1 MLFKDNPNAAGKLE
15 ITLTH
20 ANGVVEKTN
29 VDNLVVDT
37 GLNYIVSRMKDTSLG
52 VMSHMAVGEGLTS
65 AVAGDTALEVEIG
78 RAVLVSTVVNANQI
92 VYNATFAPGVGT
104 GAITEAGIF
113 NANSAGTML
122 SRTVFPVV
130 NKQTAD
136 TLSITWT
143 ITIS

>member
-1 MLFKDNPNAAGKLE
+1 MLFKENPTAKGALE
-15 ITLTH
+15 ITITR

-29 VDNLVVDT
+29 VENLVVDT

-52 VMSHMAVGEGLTS
+52 VMSHMGVGEGTTS
-65 AVAGDTALEVEIG
+65 AVHGDIALETEIG
-78 RAVLVSTVVNANQI
+78 RATLVSTVVNDNQI

-143 ITIS
+143 VTIS

>member
-1 MLFKDNPNAAGKLE
+1 MLFKDNPNATGKLQ
-15 ITLTH
+15 ITLTR
-20 ANGVVEKTN
+20 ANGAVEHTN

-52 VMSHMAVGEGLTS
+52 VMSHMAVGEGTTT
-65 AVAGDTALEVEIG
+65 AVGADAALELEIG
-78 RAVLVSTVVNANQI
+78 RAALVSTVVSDNYI
-92 VYNATFAPGVGT
+92 VYNATFVPGVGT

-113 NANSAGTML
+113 NANTGGTML
-122 SRTVFPVV
+122 ARTVFPVV